1 MSDGDTSPVDA
12 RAAAAGAVLAL
23 AVIVPVSVMVA
34 ILDHTADDGSST
46 GAALGMAGLLLAYAA
61 GGWRAGRLAPETPL
75 TNGALA
81 GLGAFVL
88 WVPIRIAIWAVR
100 DDPSPLVGGR
110 DPVFDVG
117 SVFGAVV
124 LAAAFGILGALV
136 AARRARSSD
145 RSP

>member
-1 MSDGDTSPVDA
+1 MSDGDTTPVDA
-12 RAAAAGAVLAL
+12 RAATAGALLAL
-23 AVIVPVSVMVA
+23 AVIVPVSVVVA
-34 ILDHTADDGSST
+34 VLDRTGDDGSPA
-46 GAALGMAGLLLAYAA
+46 GAALGMVGLLLAYAA

-81 GLGAFVL
+81 GLGAFAL
-88 WVPIRIAIWAVR
+88 WIPIRIAIWAVR
-100 DDPSPLVGGR
+100 DDPSALVGGH

-136 AARRARSSD
+136 ATRRARSSD
-145 RSP
+145 R